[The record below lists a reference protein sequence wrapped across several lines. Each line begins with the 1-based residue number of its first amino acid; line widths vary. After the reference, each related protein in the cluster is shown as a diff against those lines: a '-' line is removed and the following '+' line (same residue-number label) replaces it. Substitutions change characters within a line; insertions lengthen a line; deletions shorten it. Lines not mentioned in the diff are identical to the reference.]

1 MLGFFAEVLMTF
13 IDPARLPDTGHPL
26 IDQGHAVLADLAND
40 LYLAWQQG
48 RTAAL
53 GPQAARFVAALA
65 DHFAAEER
73 IMAEVGLETAA
84 DHCRRHADLLA
95 EFTALAEMLEGVP
108 ALCADVMVDLFRA
121 TERLVWEHEMV
132 DDQDFWV
139 HFAGQGR
146 APAVLIDWGPQVA
159 VGHPEIDSQHHT
171 LITLV
176 NELHAAV
183 VARVGREALMG
194 RLIALRRFSSRHFG
208 WEERMMAIIPG
219 ARCDDHVALHAALL
233 ADLDRVLADLR
244 AGRFDTVE
252 DLLCTYVKHW
262 LLEHIGTQDR
272 RLAARLLAAEDAGQS
287 LSRPA

>member
-1 MLGFFAEVLMTF
+1 MTF
-13 IDPARLPDTGHPL
+13 INPARLPDTGHPL

-53 GPQAARFVAALA
+53 GPQARHFVAALA

-84 DHCRRHADLLA
+84 EHCRRHADLLT
-95 EFTALAEMLEGVP
+95 EFTALAEGLEG
-108 ALCADVMVDLFRA
+108 AGGGLCADIMVDLFRA

-132 DDQDFWV
+132 DDQDFWA

-146 APAVLIDWGPQVA
+146 APEVLIEWGPQVA
-159 VGHPEIDSQHHT
+159 VGHAEIDGQHRT

-176 NELHAAV
+176 NELHTAV
-183 VARVGREALMG
+183 VAQAGREAVMG
-194 RLIALRRFSSRHFG
+194 RLIALRRFSARHFG
-208 WEERMMAIIPG
+208 WEERMMAVLPG
-219 ARCDDHVALHAALL
+219 AHSDDHVALHAALL
-233 ADLDRVLADLR
+233 ADLDRVLGHLR
-244 AGRFDTVE
+244 DGRFDTVE

-262 LLEHIGTQDR
+262 LLEHIGTMDR
-272 RLAARLLAAEDAGQS
+272 RLATRLLAVDAEAEEAEDRQI
-287 LSRPA
+287 SRQA